1 MDSDKNINSQKKY
14 KTLNELEDEIDYKYN
29 EKGELLHKVTG
40 EKVGKLEKKEYEL
53 IGSYVEKYVAKPG
66 FSEHQTG
73 LAIDVGSRSTNVFAN
88 SKEYKWMLDN
98 SYKYGYIIRYEKKY
112 EHMTLF
118 RAEPWHYRY
127 VGKKIAKEIHDKN
140 ITLEEYAVRYLDK

>member
-1 MDSDKNINSQKKY
+1 MSNACEKDGLSIIINSAYRSYDDQV
-14 KTLNELEDEIDYKYN
+14 DIQ
-29 EKGELLHKVTG
+29 
-40 EKVGKLEKKEYEL
+40 EYYRKWY
-53 IGSYVEKYVAKPG
+53 GDSYVEKYVAKPG

-73 LAIDVGSRSTNVFAN
+73 LAIDIGSRSTNVFAN

>member
-1 MDSDKNINSQKKY
+1 MVWGY
-14 KTLNELEDEIDYKYN
+14 
-29 EKGELLHKVTG
+29 
-40 EKVGKLEKKEYEL
+40 
-53 IGSYVEKYVAKPG
+53 
-66 FSEHQTG
+66 SEHQTG
-73 LAIDVGSRSTNVFAN
+73 LAIDVGSKKYNTFAS

-127 VGKKIAKEIHDKN
+127 VGKKIAKEIHDKD
-140 ITLEEYAVRYLDK
+140 ITLEEYYVRYLDK

>member
-1 MDSDKNINSQKKY
+1 MEKLELLKEPFRTAYQNGDS
-14 KTLNELEDEIDYKYN
+14 IDYQTNPNSK
-29 EKGELLHKVTG
+29 
-40 EKVGKLEKKEYEL
+40 
-53 IGSYVEKYVAKPG
+53 IGDHSYVEKYVAKPG